1 MPPPAT
7 ARLKK
12 IGLVTRLFSSKKKSL
27 VQIDKPDYGPS
38 ASTAEPPKPEAV
50 AAQGTAAAS
59 EARQAAPPPTA
70 AEAPAP
76 SVPPAETPAID
87 NEEETYELQVPPNT
101 KPGSKLKLTIPGIPD
116 KVVITVPPGA
126 LPGNVISFSMPKSK
140 EAVQAKLLEQAKAVT
155 RLQSRLRGKQA
166 REVTRKQIEAAQAA
180 APAAEAEYAPN
191 FAPTPGA
198 PAEPVTAAAAATP
211 SPLPPPPPPPP
222 LVIKGEEPG
231 WGLHRFL
238 GSLFGSVLREPP
250 PPEPA
255 VEAPSAAAFELSSL
269 AARAIAAWDA
279 TDFDT
284 FAALADQG
292 IVASLPHVSAASG
305 LTAVWAARESDE
317 AHGQLSIDSVM
328 VQVDHEGASATLVAM
343 QHAHA
348 VDSDGMPVAHCWLRM
363 VFKQAA
369 THDAGAVSAA
379 SGAAAPARAW
389 KLTEL
394 TRQPIW
400 PLPAAGS
407 QAPAAGA
414 PGKPPPG
421 MPPPPGMLPSP
432 VANRLGNGRTL
443 GGCTD
448 AASLSAVA
456 LTSWISGDQIRFE
469 AAVAPEVTMTFKA
482 LGLEASGV
490 HASWQGRS
498 SLLPIGTLIAV
509 NSPMVV
515 SNGRE
520 TTSVLAHAHLY
531 DVTSAVSSGRPT
543 AHFALRL
550 EFTGLRLQSV
560 VGDAIWIAEDLSPSE
575 YETAGLA
582 FDNPSVQSTYTRAL
596 TFVKAWETHVEES
609 LRALASPSV
618 RLEVPRSQIE
628 GADIEALLAYRA
640 TLGTLGMLT
649 VDSVRVSPAR
659 FEAFLHAADA
669 LHASAHHGAP
679 LPTGARVAGQI
690 RSVPTRIRR
699 RGGAAWA
706 PAHARGLRARLCPRR
721 RVPGDEGVPH
731 ES

>member
-1 MPPPAT
+1 
-7 ARLKK
+7 
-12 IGLVTRLFSSKKKSL
+12 
-27 VQIDKPDYGPS
+27 
-38 ASTAEPPKPEAV
+38 
-50 AAQGTAAAS
+50 
-59 EARQAAPPPTA
+59 
-70 AEAPAP
+70 
-76 SVPPAETPAID
+76 
-87 NEEETYELQVPPNT
+87 
-101 KPGSKLKLTIPGIPD
+101 
-116 KVVITVPPGA
+116 
-126 LPGNVISFSMPKSK
+126 
-140 EAVQAKLLEQAKAVT
+140 
-155 RLQSRLRGKQA
+155 
-166 REVTRKQIEAAQAA
+166 
-180 APAAEAEYAPN
+180 
-191 FAPTPGA
+191 
-198 PAEPVTAAAAATP
+198 
-211 SPLPPPPPPPP
+211 
-222 LVIKGEEPG
+222 
-231 WGLHRFL
+231 
-238 GSLFGSVLREPP
+238 
-250 PPEPA
+250 
-255 VEAPSAAAFELSSL
+255 
-269 AARAIAAWDA
+269 
-279 TDFDT
+279 
-284 FAALADQG
+284 
-292 IVASLPHVSAASG
+292 
-305 LTAVWAARESDE
+305 
-317 AHGQLSIDSVM
+317 
-328 VQVDHEGASATLVAM
+328 
-343 QHAHA
+343 
-348 VDSDGMPVAHCWLRM
+348 
-363 VFKQAA
+363 
-369 THDAGAVSAA
+369 
-379 SGAAAPARAW
+379 
-389 KLTEL
+389 
-394 TRQPIW
+394 
-400 PLPAAGS
+400 
-407 QAPAAGA
+407 
-414 PGKPPPG
+414 
-421 MPPPPGMLPSP
+421 MLPSP

-596 TFVKAWETHVEES
+596 TFVKAWETHAEES

-618 RLEVPRSQIE
+618 RLEVPRYRIE

-679 LPTGARVAGQI
+679 LPTGAPARPRAP
-690 RSVPTRIRR
+690 SVTR
-699 RGGAAWA
+699 AL
-706 PAHARGLRARLCPRR
+706 LRARLPEDVTPRPAP
-721 RVPGDEGVPH
+721 PGRAGARERGQRPH
-731 ES
+731 APRG

>member
-231 WGLHRFL
+231 WGLQRFL
-238 GSLFGSVLREPP
+238 SSLFGSVHREPP

-269 AARAIAAWDA
+269 AARAIAAWGA

-292 IVASLPHVSAASG
+292 IVASLPHACVASG

-659 FEAFLHAADA
+659 FEAYLHEY
-669 LHASAHHGAP
+669 G
-679 LPTGARVAGQI
+679 VEAGQHGLPRMHAGFVLDFARDDASQEMKVSRMNLDI
-690 RSVPTRIRR
+690 DFASVARR
-699 RGGAAWA
+699 ASDYKEAGADVQ
-706 PAHARGLRARLCPRR
+706 LSRAL
-721 RVPGDEGVPH
+721 
-731 ES
+731 